1 MQNPSELAAVVSFRD
16 DGIKWGRI
24 EVRFG
29 GWEVCQGF
37 RVGFYSIPFVFIT
50 DTFTGKSS
58 CASAIWDGFIGKK
71 VIVNLVSHRGI
82 VTGNVGNGESGNMFL

>member
-29 GWEVCQGF
+29 
-37 RVGFYSIPFVFIT
+37 
-50 DTFTGKSS
+50 
-58 CASAIWDGFIGKK
+58 
-71 VIVNLVSHRGI
+71 
-82 VTGNVGNGESGNMFL
+82 